1 MSIKIPPKMQQR
13 EFLIFVYFCN
23 NLSSANVFKNDFVV
37 RQWRKIY
44 DATKKC
50 YCCVLPA
57 LLCHSSRMIK
67 LACQNSR
74 FCVVV
79 LYTINHNLNITPSI
93 NYNRVSTASCFYL
106 RNLKHFFSTIF
117 HLSTRPK
124 VFLLMEYCFMRWQ
137 LLGELK

>member
-13 EFLIFVYFCN
+13 EFPMFVYFCN
-23 NLSSANVFKNDFVV
+23 NLSSANVFKNCFVV

-74 FCVVV
+74 FCV

-106 RNLKHFFSTIF
+106 RNLKHF
-117 HLSTRPK
+117 HHNLSSVNSSKGYTYSRFFYK
-124 VFLLMEYCFMRWQ
+124 CSIVLWGDSY
-137 LLGELK
+137 

>member
-1 MSIKIPPKMQQR
+1 MQQR
-13 EFLIFVYFCN
+13 EFPIFVYFCN

-57 LLCHSSRMIK
+57 LLCHLSRMIK

-106 RNLKHFFSTIF
+106 RNLKHFLTQTFICQLVQRL
-117 HLSTRPK
+117 HILE
-124 VFLLMEYCFMRWQ
+124 VFLQMQYCFLRWQ